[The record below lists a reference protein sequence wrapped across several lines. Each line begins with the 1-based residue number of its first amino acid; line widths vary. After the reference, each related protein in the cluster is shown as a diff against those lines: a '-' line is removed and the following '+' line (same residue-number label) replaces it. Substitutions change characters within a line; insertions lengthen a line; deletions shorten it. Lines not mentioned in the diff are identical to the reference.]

1 MNGQVSSF
9 DAAKDTS
16 INLSDLFLCHDVYW
30 SQTVFGSHEKILPEG
45 EDNHPGEECDPCEEA
60 HQRQNGHILAVRE
73 LELCC
78 AEQDSEHDQDLR

>member
-1 MNGQVSSF
+1 MHSSV
-9 DAAKDTS
+9 
-16 INLSDLFLCHDVYW
+16 LSFLLHTCCVLYW

-45 EDNHPGEECDPCEEA
+45 EDNHPGEERDPCEEA

-78 AEQDSEHDQDLR
+78 AEQDGEHDQDLQ